1 MAVIKLDTY
10 RIQDLERERVKELVT
25 YLNDLRAS
33 VRGNHTAILRSLIEA
48 CEQDLITSHTFSI
61 FIPWAKSPDVLAVCL
76 KHESETSIRQAAIKE
91 LGKQLR
97 RPQRFDWESAW
108 RALGETEGLV
118 KIFGRTSVIDIK
130 YLAASIG
137 RSGAGKRND
146 RREQCVED
154 LLRALL
160 PDVYTASKIRSKE
173 MRPVQHH
180 YARML
185 GACSQSFVNDILNAR
200 NDTNPLYRQRD
211 MRRLLKSHRTL
222 LRERA
227 INHLFS
233 KGPEDQDVPQYLQE
247 FLQGDRDFALMAL
260 QGRLDG
266 TVTDQRW
273 GRNAELDV
281 LIPIIKR
288 LSRYRRAPVEQKR
301 QVHDLVKLGL
311 DLLWTDKSRTKAGSK
326 DLWAMTFSRWQVKP
340 DEYEDVLRLGFKL
353 GLAKLPHQDFG
364 SYSAV
369 LRRLDAAP
377 RKRLLQLCYL
387 DIPDKGLDLFSAEDY
402 SAFVNEIWPLDLI
415 RLLTKDDQIRLL
427 RKLSQL
433 NPEYSFLQT
442 SNANSII
449 PDRKAGSSKNFNVD
463 LCLTMLQRDDQ
474 KVQEDARQAIDRFR
488 KKAAT
493 SREPADRAKFAK
505 AAAACAIATGN
516 LDTYGE
522 TVTWQQRFVR
532 DPLAVKTLFSR
543 NVVHTEEGVE
553 LLTGIDEIERLS
565 SISKGDTT
573 LLPEVVAH
581 GIDKA
586 DAMLRTFQE
595 SYLTA
600 KLEPSFQEYD
610 WTHVKALFAT
620 VFSARVLRAEI
631 TQKRFAV
638 PQSKVFLVVWRA
650 WLASLEWLDS
660 QFLSNLTVPIHGL
673 LGRLTPTMLADCTRS
688 LLTLGTES
696 RKRREAEGRKKAGST
711 DDILEQLSYY
721 ALSRL
726 ASSDRPALASPLIL
740 QTILDRPDAS
750 SWHRILLSIGFL
762 KRLQAAE
769 AHDLLLK
776 LALGIG
782 EKLEEQSYVRVGEVE
797 VPKHVPSQPAVK
809 VTTVKYLAQLLN
821 DADFLPNDAAVEILI
836 ELFRAAQHRDIRL
849 AALDSLLSLLDS
861 LCSGTQ
867 DQLKTNPAVLDIMD
881 ALGTIVPVAGSI
893 NERKPL
899 QDTDWTEAEATSILP
914 ELSDLGSDDLP
925 PLMAALVSAINGT
938 SHRGLKKLEDS
949 YVQDLIIP
957 VLERCQKEHT
967 KWIDMF
973 LAKHEATT
981 LRDDVPETPLA
992 PRLWTVILRNHYLA
1006 IPKKHLEAFSKYAL
1020 HCIKPAAAV
1029 KAFNARLRTDLELRK
1044 NPEVQHWLKIYD
1056 RSPVGFF
1063 ASETNTLLVVLH
1075 QVRNLPDERV
1085 ILLDMIMQHAELYL
1099 EDYEKSPDTWDT
1111 FLTYLAPSASF
1122 ISDPGQFEEYSNTR
1136 RHLTEQ
1142 FVKLVKK
1149 RRQSGQRLVLPT
1161 STKTEFWLLHTLT
1174 WYKDDD
1180 NCEAFTM
1187 RLENTLR
1194 HMLQEDDTT
1203 ILRWRKIA
1211 REACEVISAVLR
1223 TDEERLRVANH
1234 LGKLERREQTKGE
1247 SRQDSLTVDLVKL
1260 GVALKL
1266 IEQCKDKKQANEL
1279 MKDRV
1284 EEWQNHD
1291 SDAVRARVFHWQK
1304 KRS

>member
-10 RIQDLERERVKELVT
+10 RIQDLERERVKELIT
-25 YLNDLRAS
+25 YLNDLRTS
-33 VRGNHTAILRSLIEA
+33 VRGNHIVILRSLVEA
-48 CEQDLITSHTFSI
+48 YEQDLITSHTFSI
-61 FIPWAKSPDVLAVCL
+61 FIPWAKSPDVLAACL
-76 KHESETSIRQAAIKE
+76 KHESGTPIRQAAIKE

-108 RALGETEGLV
+108 RALGETAGLV
-118 KIFGRTSVIDIK
+118 EIFGKTSVIDIK

-160 PDVYTASKIRSKE
+160 PDVYTTSKARSKE
-173 MRPVQHH
+173 KRPVQHH

-185 GACSQSFVNDILNAR
+185 GACSPNFVNDILNAR

-227 INHLFS
+227 ISHLFS

-247 FLQGDRDFALMAL
+247 FLLDDRDFALMAL

-266 TVTDQRW
+266 TVTDRRW
-273 GRNAELDV
+273 GRNTELHV
-281 LIPIIKR
+281 LMPIIKR
-288 LSRYRRAPVEQKR
+288 LAKYRRAPVEQKR
-301 QVHDLVKLGL
+301 RVHDLIKLGL
-311 DLLWTDKSRTKAGSK
+311 DLLGKDKSRKEAGSRE
-326 DLWAMTFSRWQVKP
+326 LWMMTFSRWQVKP

-364 SYSAV
+364 SYNAV
-369 LRRLDAAP
+369 LRRLDPAP

-402 SAFVNEIWPLDLI
+402 SVFANEVWPLDLI
-415 RLLTKDDQIRLL
+415 RLLSKDDQIRLL
-427 RKLSQL
+427 RKLFQANS
-433 NPEYSFLQT
+433 EYSFLQT

-449 PDRKAGSSKNFNVD
+449 PDRRAGSSKNFNVD
-463 LCLTMLQRDDQ
+463 LCLTLLRRDDQ
-474 KVQEDARQAIDRFR
+474 KVQEDAQAAIDRFR

-532 DPLAVKTLFSR
+532 DALVVKTLFSR
-543 NVVHTEEGVE
+543 NVAHTEEGVE
-553 LLTGIDEIERLS
+553 LLTGILDVDRLS

-573 LLPEVVAH
+573 LLPEVVALE
-581 GIDKA
+581 IAKA
-586 DAMLRTFQE
+586 DAILRTFQE

-600 KLEPSFQEYD
+600 KLLPSFQEYD
-610 WTHVKALFAT
+610 WAHVKALFAT
-620 VFSARVLRAEI
+620 VFSARVLRAEN
-631 TQKRFAV
+631 TQKHFGV

-660 QFLSNLTVPIHGL
+660 QFLSNLTVPIDGL
-673 LGRLTPTMLADCTRS
+673 LGRLTPTMLAECTRS

-696 RKRREAEGRKKAGST
+696 RKRREAEGKKKAGST

-726 ASSDRPALASPLIL
+726 AGSDRPALASPLIL

-769 AHDLLLK
+769 AHELLLK
-776 LALGIG
+776 LAQGIG

-797 VPKHVPSQPAVK
+797 APKHAPSQPAVK

-849 AALDSLLSLLDS
+849 AALESLLSLLDS
-861 LCSGTQ
+861 LCSGSQ
-867 DQLKTNPAVLDIMD
+867 DQLKANPAVRDIMD
-881 ALGTIVPVAGSI
+881 ALRTIVTVAGSI
-893 NERKPL
+893 NERRPL
-899 QDTDWTEAEATSILP
+899 QDTDWAEAEATSILP
-914 ELSDLGSDDLP
+914 ELSDLGSNDLP
-925 PLMAALVSAINGT
+925 PLMAAIVSAISGT
-938 SHRGLKKLEDS
+938 SHHGLKKLEDS
-949 YVQDLIIP
+949 YVQDLILP
-957 VLERCQKEHT
+957 VLERCQSEHT

-973 LAKHEATT
+973 LAKHDATT
-981 LRDDVPETPLA
+981 LRDVIPETPIA
-992 PRLWTVILRNHYLA
+992 PRVWTVILRNHYLA
-1006 IPKKHLEAFSKYAL
+1006 IPKKHLESFTKYAM

-1029 KAFNARLRTDLELRK
+1029 KAFNARLRLDMELRK

-1056 RSPVGFF
+1056 RSTVKFSD
-1063 ASETNTLLVVLH
+1063 SETYTLLLLSH
-1075 QVRNLPDERV
+1075 QVRDLPDERV
-1085 ILLDMIMQHAELYL
+1085 MLLGMVKQHAELYL
-1099 EDYEKSPDTWDT
+1099 EEYETCPDTWDT
-1111 FLTYLAPSASF
+1111 FLTHLAPSAST
-1122 ISDPGQFEEYSNTR
+1122 ISDPGQFEIYSNAR
-1136 RHLTEQ
+1136 RHLTERL
-1142 FVKLVKK
+1142 VELVKK

-1161 STKTEFWLLHTLT
+1161 TTKMEFWLLHTLD

-1187 RLENTLR
+1187 RLESTLR
-1194 HMLQEDDTT
+1194 QMLREDDTT

-1211 REACEVISAVLR
+1211 REACEAISAVLT
-1223 TDEERLRVANH
+1223 TDEQRLRVAYH
-1234 LGKLERREQTKGE
+1234 LGRLEGREHNEGVN
-1247 SRQDSLTVDLVKL
+1247 RQDRLTIDLVRL

-1266 IEQCKDKKQANEL
+1266 VEQCKDKKQADEL
-1279 MKDRV
+1279 MRDRM
-1284 EEWQNHD
+1284 EEWRSHD
-1291 SDAVRARVFHWQK
+1291 AEAIRARVFHWEKQ
-1304 KRS
+1304 RA